1 MTSAFVIAST
11 RAALRAWREAPILGI
26 GIGTYYQAYRDV
38 PKVADTIHN
47 TFLWLLTET
56 GIVGAGLFS
65 GFFLAVLLALLRCA
79 RAPPAGDPF
88 LWGTV
93 GVLLVFAGASV
104 GTEILYQR
112 YFWFLL
118 GLALAVPYRPGRE
131 HEAVE
136 TGSPDTD
143 RRTQV
148 HTCAR

>member
-1 MTSAFVIAST
+1 MNAKMDPGTNERLASA
-11 RAALRAWREAPILGI
+11 RAALQDWQEAPILGI
-26 GIGTYYQAYRDV
+26 GIGTYYQSYKDV
-38 PKVADTIHN
+38 PNVADTIHN

-56 GIVGAGLFS
+56 GIVGAGLFT
-65 GFFLAVLLALLRCA
+65 GFFLAVWLALLRCA

-118 GLALAVPYRPGRE
+118 GLALAVPYRPPR
-131 HEAVE
+131 
-136 TGSPDTD
+136 S
-143 RRTQV
+143 
-148 HTCAR
+148 

>member
-1 MTSAFVIAST
+1 MGKGNSPDRLA
-11 RAALRAWREAPILGI
+11 
-26 GIGTYYQAYRDV
+26 GTDQ
-38 PKVADTIHN
+38 P
-47 TFLWLLTET
+47 
-56 GIVGAGLFS
+56 AGLFS

-118 GLALAVPYRPGRE
+118 GLALAVPYRPSRE
-131 HEAVE
+131 HGAVE
-136 TGSPDTD
+136 TGSPDTA
-143 RRTQV
+143 RRAQV
-148 HTCAR
+148 QTSAR